1 MISEKISWQQK
12 NMKNLPGGKVNIAL
26 WSVLFLVWAIILS
39 GPQIRVRNWKLF
51 SYFSTKTYVVGTR
64 KNRLD
69 ETVLLST
76 QNTCLNWWIWK

>member
-1 MISEKISWQQK
+1 MKTSYPNGNIS
-12 NMKNLPGGKVNIAL
+12 MG
-26 WSVLFLVWAIILS
+26 

-51 SYFSTKTYVVGTR
+51 SYFSTKTYVVGTQ

-76 QNTCLNWWIWK
+76 QKHV